1 MKHTRTYEILDIHKE
16 DIVTPIIRKK
26 EDTLKVLLKCC
37 KVLITQD
44 KVVKTEP
51 HKNYLTLKVSKMSR
65 IFISDTNRTYS
76 LNFPFSTYEDSDNRL
91 ILRLSEVSDLI
102 INNLILDALLFILE
116 SFDFSKHSLYDL
128 LDLISKY
135 QYVEELDEDISSY
148 DPSSEKAMGID
159 ELLEK
164 IIFHLFCHED
174 GYFRYDYDL
183 ANFKK
188 DTPHLHPKYHIDLF
202 YSSNPT
208 FKLGFKQRQPTEV
221 IVDIVDITTD
231 CMYLQAP

>member
-1 MKHTRTYEILDIHKE
+1 MKHTRVYEILDIHKE
-16 DIVTPIIRKK
+16 DIVTPIIRNK

-37 KVLITQD
+37 KILITQD
-44 KVVKTEP
+44 TVQRIDPK
-51 HKNYLTLKVSKMSR
+51 KNYLILKVSKMSR
-65 IFISDTNRTYS
+65 IFISDTDRTYS
-76 LNFPFSTYEDSDNRL
+76 LHFPFSTYEDSNNRL
-91 ILRLSEVSDLI
+91 ILRLLEVSDLI

-116 SFDFSKHSLYDL
+116 SFDFSNHNLYDL
-128 LDLISKY
+128 LDLITKY
-135 QYVEELDEDISSY
+135 QYLEEIDEDISTY
-148 DPSSEKAMGID
+148 DPSSEKLIELD

-164 IIFHLFCHED
+164 TLFNLFCHED

-188 DTPHLHPKYHIDLF
+188 DTPHLHPKYHIDFF

-208 FKLGFKQRQPTEV
+208 FKLGYKQRQPTEV

-231 CMYLQAP
+231 CMYLHAP